1 MADEKRVFTPAGI
14 DELIKGWLIHAHKSR
29 DRHDEAARRYAKGQ
43 YALGI
48 PSLVASTVV
57 GSSVVSSLASN
68 AVPPWWVAVLS
79 LLAAVLAA
87 LQTFLDYGG
96 RSDKHRGAAVRYKAA
111 IRQLEQLRVRR
122 ADHEDIRREELDQVR
137 ASLDTLEDAAP
148 VVMPS
153 IYDRVEK
160 KYKDMKYV
168 EEALELYAT

>member
-1 MADEKRVFTPAGI
+1 MAEEKRVFTPTGV

-29 DRHDEAARRYAKGQ
+29 DRHDEAARLYAKAQ

-57 GSSVVSSLASN
+57 GSSVVAALASN
-68 AVPPWWVAVLS
+68 AMPPWWVGLLS

-87 LQTFLDYGG
+87 LQTFMDYGG

-122 ADHEDIRREELDQVR
+122 IDHEEVHREELDQLR
-137 ASLDTLEDAAP
+137 ASLDALEDTAP

-160 KYKDMKYV
+160 KYRDVKYV